1 MPTKTESPTRKVTVT
16 LPATLVAQLDDCIP
30 SRQRS
35 AFIAYA
41 IREQLAIVEQADALE
56 ASAGT
61 WRDADYPD
69 VATEAEMDRWLAELR
84 GPAPKCPPIC

>member
-61 WRDADYPD
+61 CRERSVVGRAARSCSRVPPNL
-69 VATEAEMDRWLAELR
+69 LAVS
-84 GPAPKCPPIC
+84 GDDSKTT